1 MSEISYKDL
10 KKYLSA
16 RGKDQLPSVFLIYG
30 EEMLT
35 QSAFDAVLK
44 ALVPASK
51 RSINYDTLD
60 GTTENV
66 RAVIARVNTFSLIP
80 GTKVVALRDSRIFYA
95 KQDKDRLL
103 ENSRKALKEDDIKK
117 AAGYLLSLMGYL
129 NLSFEDFSNSN
140 RVKSLGLDLASGT
153 DYAWLD
159 ELIAYCREK
168 RLPIPTGEDDG
179 RLLQEA
185 IEKGFPKYN
194 HLIITTDMVDKRRGL
209 FKTISSNGMVIDCSV
224 PKGDR
229 RADRI
234 AQESVLAE
242 KMNSIL
248 RKSKK
253 TMDQAAYMALYDM
266 TGFDLRTFTNNLEK
280 LISYVGERN
289 EITTE
294 DIESVLK
301 RTKKDPIYELTN
313 ALADRNAQW
322 ALFFLDSL
330 MASGLHPL
338 QVLTALTNQVRKLL
352 MVKDF
357 TESPYGSDCKA
368 VSSFDFFQNRI
379 MPAITAY
386 DSNLLNQIHLWE
398 ETLNKEDMAE
408 NVKSPVKAKKK
419 KSQLTTDLL
428 IAKNP
433 KNSYPIYQLFKKS
446 ERFSKAELVS
456 AMVSLNETDV
466 RLKSSRQS
474 PKLVLEKLILSICN
488 TGA

>member
-1 MSEISYKDL
+1 
-10 KKYLSA
+10 
-16 RGKDQLPSVFLIYG
+16 
-30 EEMLT
+30 
-35 QSAFDAVLK
+35 
-44 ALVPASK
+44 
-51 RSINYDTLD
+51 
-60 GTTENV
+60 
-66 RAVIARVNTFSLIP
+66 
-80 GTKVVALRDSRIFYA
+80 
-95 KQDKDRLL
+95 
-103 ENSRKALKEDDIKK
+103 
-117 AAGYLLSLMGYL
+117 
-129 NLSFEDFSNSN
+129 
-140 RVKSLGLDLASGT
+140 
-153 DYAWLD
+153 
-159 ELIAYCREK
+159 
-168 RLPIPTGEDDG
+168 
-179 RLLQEA
+179 
-185 IEKGFPKYN
+185 
-194 HLIITTDMVDKRRGL
+194 MVDKRRGL

-280 LISYVGERN
+280 LISYVGERS
-289 EITTE
+289 EITTA

-313 ALADRNAQW
+313 AMADRNAQW
-322 ALFFLDSL
+322 ALFFLESL

-357 TESPYGSDCKA
+357 TESPYGSDLKA
-368 VSSFDFFQNRI
+368 VSSFDFFQNRV
-379 MPAITAY
+379 MPAITDY
-386 DSNLLNQIHLWE
+386 DANLLNQIHIWG
-398 ETLNKEDMAE
+398 ETLNKEGMVE
-408 NVKSPVKAKKK
+408 NGKPPAKATKK
-419 KSQLTTDLL
+419 KSQPTTDLL

-446 ERFSKAELVS
+446 ERFSKAELIS

-466 RLKSSRQS
+466 QLKSSRQS